1 MLFKKLSTLLLPL
14 TIFGLLMTTSCV
26 DGGGTN
32 IEIDG
37 VDGPHVRLL
46 EDNIHITMVFE
57 NLQVDGGLRY
67 VIPKYPN
74 SYIEIAPD
82 LATGA
87 LFMSIDLSLDD
98 VLDDGLLLL
107 DPQSLPGGRALPGIA
122 TGKLPAVAFT
132 IEQFYGVTFYVGPE
146 VFGFFMPVDLGIEN
160 GIVSARYYMDGN
172 RAGTISLVGSDANGE
187 NSGLLLLLDFK
198 GDLKK
203 KLKRIADYY

>member
-1 MLFKKLSTLLLPL
+1 MLTKKLSLLLLPL
-14 TIFGLLMTTSCV
+14 TIISLLMTTSCI

-37 VDGPHVRLL
+37 VDGPHVKLQ
-46 EDNIHITMVFE
+46 EDSINITMTFE

-82 LATGA
+82 VSSGA
-87 LFMSIDLSLDD
+87 LFMTIDLALDD

-122 TGKLPAVAFT
+122 TGKLPPLPLRLSNFT
-132 IEQFYGVTFYVGPE
+132 
-146 VFGFFMPVDLGIEN
+146 
-160 GIVSARYYMDGN
+160 VSLSTLVLR
-172 RAGTISLVGSDANGE
+172 SLVS
-187 NSGLLLLLDFK
+187 SCLL
-198 GDLKK
+198 
-203 KLKRIADYY
+203 I